1 MEWAG
6 RAPGGDRPGAPKE
19 VCYLFWLKAF
29 TGNGEM
35 AQIKRWHVW
44 TGRKAALPA
53 PQPRQGYENNGTDPQ
68 LPSINS

>member
-1 MEWAG
+1 MIL
-6 RAPGGDRPGAPKE
+6 PKE
-19 VCYLFWLKAF
+19 TDQALKGNVVFVLAEGF
-29 TGNGEM
+29 TGSRET

-53 PQPRQGYENNGTDPQ
+53 PQPRQGYEDNGRGLQ